1 MLQNLINRLKEFS
14 SLVIELTKAGILII
28 SLIILVFLLLGD
40 NSGQYVQSVI
50 VNIGELINII
60 SSEAIIG
67 IALVILAWLIVGRL
81 QK

>member
-1 MLQNLINRLKEFS
+1 MLQNLINRLKDFS
-14 SLVIELTKAGILII
+14 NLVIELTKAGILIV

-67 IALVILAWLIVGRL
+67 IALVILSWLIVGRL

>member
-14 SLVIELTKAGILII
+14 NLVIELTKAGILII

-67 IALVILAWLIVGRL
+67 IALVILSWLIVGRL